1 MKYITKLKLAS
12 IHQLCDNN
20 DKSTEYMLQ
29 LMQDTCEVELDTCV
43 DYINLGDAKHSK
55 LFRELNSLVEVVV
68 AIENFFSPSNI
79 EISEE
84 EKEWMDAP
92 MGHINKDQVQ
102 VRKHSIKNYGIE
114 GDDNSREY
122 KK

>member
-29 LMQDTCEVELDTCV
+29 LMQDTCKVDLDTCV
-43 DYINLGDAKHSK
+43 AYMDLGDAEHSK
-55 LFRELNSLVEVVV
+55 LFSELNSLVEVVV
-68 AIENFFSPSNI
+68 ATENSFSPSNI

-84 EKEWMDAP
+84 EKEWMNAS
-92 MGHINKDQVQ
+92 MGHKKKSFKQPKKD
-102 VRKHSIKNYGIE
+102 
-114 GDDNSREY
+114 
-122 KK
+122 